1 VIGVESVI
9 RIVPP
14 FVRVGGA
21 ADLWVL
27 VELEE
32 IGVFQDGQVG
42 LVDGVQL
49 WAVWKLSYDE
59 L

>member
-9 RIVPP
+9 RVVPP

-21 ADLWVL
+21 ADLGVL

-32 IGVFQDGQVG
+32 IGVFQDGQVV

-49 WAVWKLSYDE
+49 
-59 L
+59 